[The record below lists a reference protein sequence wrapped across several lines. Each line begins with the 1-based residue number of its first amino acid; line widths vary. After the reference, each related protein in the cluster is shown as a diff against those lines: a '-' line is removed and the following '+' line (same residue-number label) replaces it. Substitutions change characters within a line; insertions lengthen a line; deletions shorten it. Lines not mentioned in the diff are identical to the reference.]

1 MLKNT
6 KEFPGFEKFSDFL
19 IEHINKL
26 RLKQEINSVLD
37 LGGGANPMLSHKTAN
52 LKNYDLADISATELK
67 KADRKKYTYFY
78 CVDLTSDISK
88 IKKKYD
94 LVFSHMLLEHIK
106 DPKGLHINISK

>member
-19 IEHINKL
+19 IGYINKL

-37 LGGGANPMLSHKTAN
+37 LGGGANPMLSHKTAH
-52 LKNYDLADISATELK
+52 LKNYDLADISAKELK
-67 KADRKKYTYFY
+67 KADQKKYTDFY

-88 IKKKYD
+88 IKKNMILFFLTCFLSILK
-94 LVFSHMLLEHIK
+94 I
-106 DPKGLHINISK
+106 PKAFI